1 MKYFI
6 QFLLT
11 VILFIFATA
20 ATWYEGSELLS
31 RTLEWK
37 YSTFFSQMINGEVI
51 IANDISGLDFF
62 IYAVKF
68 QPFYPF
74 LMMMSIL
81 YLLLLASYLVLGK
94 NLRKFSLFLVAIGM
108 ILLILGTFVSDSPTA
123 GGKYF
128 NLVLNIMGILC
139 LLNFIIL
146 HFNTKVKRA
155 TQPCSAL
162 EKRVV
167 D

>member
-20 ATWYEGSELLS
+20 ATWYEGSELLT

-37 YSTFFSQMINGEVI
+37 YSTYFSQMINGEVI
-51 IANDISGLDFF
+51 NANDISGLDFF

-68 QPFYPF
+68 QPFYPL
-74 LMMMSIL
+74 LMMISIL
-81 YLLLLASYLVLGK
+81 YLLLLSSYLLLGK
-94 NLRKFSLFLVAIGM
+94 KLRKYTLFLATIGI
-108 ILLILGTFVSDSPTA
+108 ILLILSTFVSDSPTA

-128 NLVLNIMGILC
+128 NLVLNILGILC
-139 LLNFIIL
+139 LLNFIIF
-146 HFNTKVKRA
+146 HFNTYMKVKRA
-155 TQPCSAL
+155 AQS
-162 EKRVV
+162 
-167 D
+167 